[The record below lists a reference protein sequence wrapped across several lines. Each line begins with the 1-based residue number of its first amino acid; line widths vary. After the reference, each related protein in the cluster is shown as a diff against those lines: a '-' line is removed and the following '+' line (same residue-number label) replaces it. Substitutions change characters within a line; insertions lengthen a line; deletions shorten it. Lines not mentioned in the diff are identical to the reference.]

1 MPSPFQAEFAPETDE
16 RPGILSLTGRISY
29 HEATQLRAQLF
40 EAISHSDQHLLIDLA
55 EVEAMD
61 TAALAVLVE
70 GMVAT
75 EDKKQEIFLC
85 TPSDSVRRI
94 FHLAGL
100 EGALAKCWDCVD
112 SASRASAD

>member
-1 MPSPFQAEFAPETDE
+1 MSSPFQAKFLHDVEG
-16 RPGILSLTGRISY
+16 RPRILSLTGRISY
-29 HEATQLRAQLF
+29 REAARLRATLF
-40 EAISHSDQHLLIDLA
+40 EAISPGGQHVFVDLA

-75 EDKKQEIFLC
+75 EGEKQEIFLC
-85 TPSDSVRRI
+85 SPSDSVRRI

-100 EGALAKCWDCVD
+100 EGALANCWDCVD
-112 SASRASAD
+112 SASRAIAD

>member
-1 MPSPFQAEFAPETDE
+1 MLSPFQAEFLPDTDE

-29 HEATQLRAQLF
+29 REAPHFRAALF
-40 EAISHSDQHLLIDLA
+40 EVVSRGGQHLLVDLA

-85 TPSDSVRRI
+85 TPSDSGRRI

-100 EGALAKCWDCVD
+100 ESVLARCWGCLD
-112 SASRASAD
+112 SASRAIAD

>member
-16 RPGILSLTGRISY
+16 RPGILSLSGRISY
-29 HEATQLRAQLF
+29 REAAHLRVQLF
-40 EAISHSDQHLLIDLA
+40 ETISHGGQHLLIDLA

-112 SASRASAD
+112 SASRAIAD